1 MKLKKTILLLIFAL
15 TIAMIM
21 PEGVSHSRSTAVE
34 AATAAPAF
42 TAKNM
47 TVFVGNGEKISLAN
61 SKNIKK
67 TTWTVTGADKDCIK
81 LSAKK
86 KGSVKITGK
95 TAGEATLKAKV
106 IYMSGGKKKSKTLK
120 CAVRVRYDIP
130 ATEYERAVWYGIADA
145 GMSETDAAA
154 EAITYKDFCAMAGRM
169 IKLYKPSALKGW
181 NKLTK
186 KAPDT
191 VMKREAA
198 FLAMHYLAE
207 AVDLN
212 IINEH
217 THPYEDFD
225 FCSNASWE
233 DPVFSIDTPVK
244 SNVDP
249 FFEDRHMYSR
259 IDNASFYFV
268 IRRKS
273 CITGFALMEP
283 TDDDWRIKN
292 DLTYKEAVEAIV
304 RLYESDEEIAF
315 AASEKILEKV
325 LETPEAKEILKKAD
339 ERREAILNTDNTII
353 KSDTYIQG
361 KTYTGTA
368 YYVSCDGDD
377 DNDGLNETTPIK
389 TIARLKMIE
398 LHEGDAVF
406 FERGSVWD
414 ECEYLIF
421 DDVERLTFSAYGEG
435 PKPVISGSLG
445 NASGADK
452 WTLYYE
458 GKDGR
463 KIWKY
468 YEKSPEVGVIVFND
482 GEAYAK
488 RDAPY
493 WDGKKYIDIENCRLG
508 EDYDV
513 KKHLENMRFF
523 PALEYQSEPF
533 DPTSMFIEGI
543 IDKTCTEQ
551 FITGDLYL
559 RCDEGNP
566 GELFDDIRRSTPYS
580 FMRGMYDYGTCDN
593 LCFAYSIQT
602 VAGGAN
608 RDRGAG
614 THLLFQNCE
623 AKWMGGGVY
632 HYGEEFPDV
641 FVMGGGFN
649 VNGGFERI
657 INCYTHHCYQEGPS
671 CETFE
676 FLDGMIEDIRFEGNL
691 TEYCVMGN
699 SFTNWDQTLRD
710 THLFKNVS
718 YKDNMVLFSGFENLY
733 AKKTF
738 MTEQGRSHEYIY
750 GPLTTDSRAFGLVT
764 ATYGLNAYVG
774 SFEVSDN
781 LFAFSYGKLIE
792 ISTFTEKYSKVFN
805 HNTYA
810 QLPGFAW
817 LSAYSEAEGTW
828 HSRPRMIDPKAAII
842 DKMGDKKAKIIR
854 FD

>member
-1 MKLKKTILLLIFAL
+1 MMRKKNVLVLILIL
-15 TIAMIM
+15 TISLII
-21 PEGVSHSRSTAVE
+21 PEMRFGLMTTTAE
-34 AATAAPAF
+34 AATVPAF
-42 TAKNM
+42 ASKNM
-47 TVFVGNGEKISLAN
+47 IVFVGKDAKLILSN

-67 TTWTVTGADKDCIK
+67 TTWSVTGEDKGCIK

-86 KGSVKITGK
+86 KGSVKAIGKTTGK
-95 TAGEATLKAKV
+95 AAIKAKV
-106 IYMSGGKKKSKTLK
+106 IYMAGSKKKTKTLK
-120 CAVRVRYDIP
+120 CTVKVRYDIP
-130 ATEYERAVWYGIADA
+130 STEYERAVWYGIADA
-145 GMSETDAAA
+145 GTNEEVAAT
-154 EAITYKDFCAMAGRM
+154 EPISYKDFCAMAGRM
-169 IKLYKPSALKGW
+169 IELYKSSALKEW

-186 KAPDT
+186 KAPDI

-198 FLAMHYLAE
+198 FLGMHYLAE

-212 IINEH
+212 IINDH
-217 THPYEDFD
+217 MHPYDDYD
-225 FCSNASWE
+225 FCINASWE

-249 FFEDRHMYSR
+249 LFEDRHMYSR
-259 IDNASFYFV
+259 IDNASFYFT

-273 CITGFALMEP
+273 CITGFALLE
-283 TDDDWRIKN
+283 TTNGDWRIKDN
-292 DLTYKEAVEAIV
+292 LTYKEAAEAIV

-315 AASEKILEKV
+315 ATSEKILEMV
-325 LETPEAKEILKKAD
+325 LETTEAKEILKKAD
-339 ERREAILNTDNTII
+339 ERREAILNTNNKIV
-353 KSDTYIQG
+353 KSDKYIQG

-368 YYVSCDGDD
+368 YYVSNNGDD
-377 DNDGLNETTPIK
+377 NNDGLSEATPIK
-389 TIARLKMIE
+389 TINRLKWIE

-435 PKPVISGSLG
+435 PKPVISGALG

-468 YEKSPEVGVIVFND
+468 YEKSPEVGVIVFNE
-482 GEAYAK
+482 GESYAK

-493 WDGKKYIDIENCRLG
+493 WDGKKYIDIKNYRLG

-513 KKHLENMRFF
+513 KKHLENMCFF
-523 PALEYQSEPF
+523 PALEYKPEPF
-533 DPTSMFIEGI
+533 DPTNMFLEGI
-543 IDKTCTEQ
+543 IDKTCTEV
-551 FITGDLYL
+551 FVTGELYL

-566 GELFDDIRRSTPYS
+566 GELFNDIRRSTPYS

-602 VAGGAN
+602 IAGGATPE
-608 RDRGAG
+608 RGAG

-623 AKWMGGGVY
+623 AKWIGGGVY
-632 HYGEEFPDV
+632 HYGEDFPDV
-641 FVMGGGFN
+641 ALMGGGFN
-649 VNGGFERI
+649 CAGGFEQI
-657 INCYTHHCYQEGPS
+657 INCYTHHCYQEGPT
-671 CETFE
+671 CESFE
-676 FLDGMIEDIRFEGNL
+676 YQDGMLEDIRYEGNL

-699 SFTNWDQTLRD
+699 MFTNWDQTWKD
-710 THLFKNVS
+710 THLFKNVT
-718 YKDNMVLFSGFENLY
+718 YKDNIVLFSGFENLY
-733 AKKTF
+733 TKKPF
-738 MTEQGRSHEYIY
+738 MTEKGRSHEYIY
-750 GPLTTDSRAFGLVT
+750 GSLTTDSRAFGLVT
-764 ATYGLNAYVG
+764 ATNGLNAYVG
-774 SFEVSDN
+774 SFDVSDN
-781 LFAFSYGKLIE
+781 IFAFSYGKLIE
-792 ISTFTEKYSKVFN
+792 ISTFTEEYSKVFN

-842 DKMGDKKAKIIR
+842 DKMGDKRAKIIR